1 MAGIADQFAG
11 LPIEDLIVSPIV
23 GMAIHRLLVWQKV
36 KQN

>member
-23 GMAIHRLLVWQKV
+23 GMAKGQDRKSTL
-36 KQN
+36 